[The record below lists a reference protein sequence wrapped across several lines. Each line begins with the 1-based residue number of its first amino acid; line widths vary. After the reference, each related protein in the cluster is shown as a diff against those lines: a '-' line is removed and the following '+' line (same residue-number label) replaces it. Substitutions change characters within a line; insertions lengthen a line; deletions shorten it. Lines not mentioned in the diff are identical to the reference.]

1 MNRLWAAL
9 GLVLALC
16 VIMPRD
22 ASAQVAKPSSA
33 PKMKQNYPN
42 PFNPVTTIDFFVG
55 GYPTCAEPGK
65 AYQVTVRVLNSFT
78 QLVSFPALLG
88 SSGGVSGG
96 TPLREVSLPCGA
108 YKAFW
113 DGKVMSNGKEAASG
127 VYFIQV
133 VQNGVT
139 ASIRAIVGK

>member
-1 MNRLWAAL
+1 MNRPWAAL

-22 ASAQVAKPSSA
+22 ASAQVSPASSA
-33 PKMKQNYPN
+33 PRMKQNYPN
-42 PFNPVTTIDFFVG
+42 PFNPETTTEFFVG

-78 QLVSFPALLG
+78 QVVSYPVLLG

-96 TPLREVSLPCGA
+96 TPLRNVSLPCGA

-113 DGKVMSNGKEAASG
+113 DGKVLSNGREAASG
-127 VYFIQV
+127 IYFIQV
-133 VQNGVT
+133 IQNGVA